1 MIEKISLN
9 IANFIRNHNDKAA
22 SVEVL
27 KFSTIIVLNTIL
39 VTVAIFGVA
48 LITGHA
54 GVALI
59 LLSSY
64 VVLRFFSGGVH
75 FPSSML
81 CNVFSIVFFSIL
93 IHLPVE
99 RWGAGFALN
108 IAALVLVIFF
118 APTKDVTHL
127 SRLGPKYAL
136 HFKAISVALVLLNFW
151 LQSPIVALA
160 FLTQAVA
167 VTPIAYRAVALL
179 ERR

>member
-9 IANFIRNHNDKAA
+9 IANFIRSNNEKAA

-27 KFSTIIVLNTIL
+27 KFSAVIVLNTIL
-39 VTVAIFGVA
+39 VIVCIFGIA

-54 GVALI
+54 VTALI

-64 VVLRFFSGGVH
+64 VILRFFSGGAH
-75 FPSSML
+75 LPSSTL
-81 CNVFSIVFFSIL
+81 CNIFSIVSFTLL

-99 RWGAGFALN
+99 QWTTGLALN
-108 IAALVLVIFF
+108 IAALVLVILY

-127 SRLGPKYAL
+127 GRLGPKYSL
-136 HFKAISVALVLLNFW
+136 HFKAISVVLVLLNFW
-151 LQSPIVALA
+151 LQSPTVALA

-167 VTPIAYRAVALL
+167 ATPIAYRAVALL